1 LRLSG
6 TQSGLG
12 DICINGAYTWPW
24 KNRSL
29 IFRAELKF
37 PTGDYD
43 RLTGSGGHDFSLG
56 LMLKDPFSLEKYH
69 VVLYDGLAPI
79 FLGDT
84 DGLLTNVQNSFVVA
98 CRAGIGWQATKLI
111 QLKLQIDALSAL
123 YYSDLKDMEILPFS

>member
-1 LRLSG
+1 
-6 TQSGLG
+6 
-12 DICINGAYTWPW
+12 
-24 KNRSL
+24 
-29 IFRAELKF
+29 
-37 PTGDYD
+37 
-43 RLTGSGGHDFSLG
+43 
-56 LMLKDPFSLEKYH
+56 MLKDPFSLEKYH